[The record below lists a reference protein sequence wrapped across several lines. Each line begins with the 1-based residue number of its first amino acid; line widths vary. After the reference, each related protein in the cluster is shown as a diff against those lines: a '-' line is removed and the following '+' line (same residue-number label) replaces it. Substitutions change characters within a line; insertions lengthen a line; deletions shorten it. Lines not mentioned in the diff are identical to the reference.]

1 MKIIMEILRVRSMYQ
16 YAHAV
21 CVCKQSVEGEDQQFR
36 SYQLKNLQ
44 RKEELK

>member
-1 MKIIMEILRVRSMYQ
+1 MEILRVGSMYQ

-21 CVCKQSVEGEDQQFR
+21 CVCKQSVEGEDQQCR

-44 RKEELK
+44 REKELK

>member
-1 MKIIMEILRVRSMYQ
+1 MIMEILRVKSMYQ

-21 CVCKQSVEGEDQQFR
+21 CVCKQSVEGEGQQFR

-44 RKEELK
+44 QKKELK